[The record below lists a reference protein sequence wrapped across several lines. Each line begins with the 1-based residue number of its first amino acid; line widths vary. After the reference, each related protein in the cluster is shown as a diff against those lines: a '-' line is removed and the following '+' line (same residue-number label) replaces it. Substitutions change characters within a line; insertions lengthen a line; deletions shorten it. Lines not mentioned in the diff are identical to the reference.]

1 VAGYDVVLLVSPSLA
16 LLQRWDEACR
26 QQSIAFF
33 GAASRGACSF
43 FFVDLQTHTY
53 SSTVCV
59 CQQLFQAA
67 FSAHFHTLHMAHG
80 ITQVAALQ
88 TAINRPCHCC
98 SQEKQDGKPKAGQLT
113 AHFCSLAE
121 ALQAPWDSLRP
132 KRTHELY
139 YGLRGRQ
146 AAGWLQFKSILHG
159 AELLFPASVGA
170 SHAAH

>member
-1 VAGYDVVLLVSPSLA
+1 MAGYDVVLLVSPSLA

-26 QQSIAFF
+26 QQNIAFF

-53 SSTVCV
+53 ASTECMHERLY
-59 CQQLFQAA
+59 QALLRSLFT
-67 FSAHFHTLHMAHG
+67 SCTLHFG
-80 ITQVAALQ
+80 TNSAASLH
-88 TAINRPCHCC
+88 TTIKRCC
-98 SQEKQDGKPKAGQLT
+98 QCCLQEKQDGKPKAGQLT
-113 AHFCSLAE
+113 VQFCSLAE

-146 AAGWLQFKSILHG
+146 AVACTT
-159 AELLFPASVGA
+159 
-170 SHAAH
+170 AA